1 MDALHVSLSVWM
13 KIQSSKFYFL
23 RPKRG
28 KNSNLQKEK
37 GGVVGGELKKDRA
50 SKHIYIVIIS

>member
-1 MDALHVSLSVWM
+1 MDED
-13 KIQSSKFYFL
+13 SKFEILFF